1 MTPFRLRFLLA
12 FLPLALFASCA
23 SVSLDK
29 TAPPVSPEDTFLT
42 RGRRLYLTTCARCH
56 APEPVT
62 KYSSSQWSRI
72 LPEMIKASKLSGA
85 DAAAV
90 TSYVRRFA
98 S

>member
-1 MTPFRLRFLLA
+1 MHFRIRFFLLII
-12 FLPLALFASCA
+12 PLALLASCA
-23 SVSLDK
+23 SVSLET
-29 TAPPVSPEDTFLT
+29 TAPSVPPEDAVLT

-62 KYSSSQWSRI
+62 KYSASQWSRI
-72 LPEMIKASKLSGA
+72 LPEMIKSSKLNTA